1 MCKHLIILTL
11 FLLLVASC
19 SPTPTLAPASP
30 IPSLNVQNTNS
41 ASPVSQSDTA
51 TVSSESTPTLTVAV
65 EPTGSLSLQVLSP
78 QDEAIVNTPHVDVSG
93 SAPAGAVVSVNEE
106 ILIVGSDGQFKTT
119 VTLEE
124 GPNLIEVIASDIN
137 GNESSLFLTV
147 TYES

>member
-30 IPSLNVQNTNS
+30 IPS
-41 ASPVSQSDTA
+41 
-51 TVSSESTPTLTVAV
+51 AV

-78 QDEAIVNTPHVDVSG
+78 QDEAVVNTPHVDVIG